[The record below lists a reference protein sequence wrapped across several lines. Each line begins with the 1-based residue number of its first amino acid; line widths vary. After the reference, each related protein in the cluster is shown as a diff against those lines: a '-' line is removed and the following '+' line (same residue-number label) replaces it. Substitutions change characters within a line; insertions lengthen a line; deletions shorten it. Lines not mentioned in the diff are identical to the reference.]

1 MELLTSSQFK
11 QRFTALVLSARD
23 WPRRPQ
29 DHHVLLISAVVGLDP
44 ERSYIEAEIN
54 QHLQRWCLHFGQN
67 LPIDHVSL
75 RRYLIDAGYLQR
87 DSAGQ
92 TYRRAHGPLS
102 QPFDPEIET
111 LDLEDLIFQ
120 AQQER
125 EARRREHTGGAGS
138 R

>member
-1 MELLTSSQFK
+1 MELLTTSQFK
-11 QRFTALVLSARD
+11 QRFVALVLSARD

-44 ERSYIEAEIN
+44 NRDYTEAEIN
-54 QHLQRWCLHFGQN
+54 QHLQRWCLRFGQS

-92 TYRRAHGPLS
+92 TYRRAHGSLG
-102 QPFDPEIET
+102 QPFEPEIEA

-125 EARRREHTGGAGS
+125 AARRREHGGGADLS
-138 R
+138 